1 MKLEYGKR
9 YVLRNGWTTSE
20 LVPSCTELY
29 AFKANKVNDGG
40 CMTWQADG
48 QWGDTPGTEWDIVSE
63 YCTTVCEAPAPEPR
77 KLQWVP
83 GRTYK
88 MRNGGLVFVTLV
100 DEGQSYPVTG
110 FRLYPGEDAEQFPN
124 TWTIY
129 GKRHMGHVES
139 SFDIVD
145 YAYEVG
151 ETDDNT

>member
-9 YVLRNGWTTSE
+9 YVMRNGKITGPVKRGVLEDYPFTAENPDYMPVTWTEYGRQSI
-20 LVPSCTELY
+20 
-29 AFKANKVNDGG
+29 
-40 CMTWQADG
+40 
-48 QWGDTPGTEWDIVSE
+48 DTLTDSSADIVSE
-63 YCTTVCEAPAPEPR
+63 YCESVCEEPAPEAK

-88 MRNGGLVFVTLV
+88 MRNGGLVFVILV

-124 TWTIY
+124 TWTIH

-145 YAYEVG
+145 YGYEVG
-151 ETDDNT
+151 DE

>member
-9 YVLRNGWTTSE
+9 YVLRNGWTTSA
-20 LVPSCTELY
+20 LVKSICSEYPFRADS
-29 AFKANKVNDGG
+29 VNGG
-40 CMTWQADG
+40 GPLTWDVNGA
-48 QWGDTPGTEWDIVSE
+48 WGEQSSGFDIVSE
-63 YCTTVCEAPAPEPR
+63 YCESVCEEPAPEPR

-88 MRNGGLVFVTLV
+88 MRNGGLVFVILV

-124 TWTIY
+124 TWTIH

-151 ETDDNT
+151 ETDANT